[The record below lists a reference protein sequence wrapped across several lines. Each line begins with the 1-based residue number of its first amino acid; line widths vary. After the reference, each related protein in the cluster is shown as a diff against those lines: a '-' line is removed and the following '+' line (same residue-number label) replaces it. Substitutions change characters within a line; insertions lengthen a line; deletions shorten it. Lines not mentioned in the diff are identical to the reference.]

1 METYWTFVSKRKIQS
16 DLLKFFS
23 KTPFFL
29 PNHLISSRERLQ
41 CLVTFY
47 RLWLMILS
55 SQKESHDMVL
65 ICLLHLCFPDGSVV
79 KNPSSCQCRRW
90 EFNPWV
96 RKIPWRRKW
105 LLTPVF
111 LPQESC
117 GQRCLAGYSP
127 YGCKESELTKVTE
140 HARITKFTLQS

>member
-65 ICLLHLCFPDGSVV
+65 ICLLHLCIPAPRTILILRKYLEIACWHSKSSVKQKVGSKFKILWFLKAACNTRASNAHLKDSV
-79 KNPSSCQCRRW
+79 KNW
-90 EFNPWV
+90 
-96 RKIPWRRKW
+96 
-105 LLTPVF
+105 F
-111 LPQESC
+111 LFIFLHSWN
-117 GQRCLAGYSP
+117 
-127 YGCKESELTKVTE
+127 
-140 HARITKFTLQS
+140 